1 MKTFQIWWNPA
12 KGLQT
17 NSNTQTVNTYR
28 KDREIERLEAQM
40 KMSDRLNTI
49 LICAV
54 LFLLAVYVFLVA
66 NHTL

>member
-1 MKTFQIWWNPA
+1 MKAFQIWWNPA

-49 LICAV
+49 LIGAV
-54 LFLLAVYVFLVA
+54 VFLLAVYVILVV
-66 NHTL
+66 NRIL